1 MTDNIM
7 NEVLTIARKAG
18 MEIEEIIVSDD
29 NMPTLPLNMSLV
41 EYVDKIRE
49 HAIKSANGNMAKAAR
64 LLGQKPGVIR
74 QWKFYHLFWEK
85 GLL

>member
-1 MTDNIM
+1 MTDNVM

-18 MEIEEIIVSDD
+18 MEIEEIIISDD
-29 NMPTLPLNMSLV
+29 NMPKLPLNMSL
-41 EYVDKIRE
+41 EEHVDKIRE

-74 QWKFYHLFWEK
+74 QWKYHQRK
-85 GLL
+85 RNN

>member
-1 MTDNIM
+1 MTDNVM

-29 NMPTLPLNMSLV
+29 NMPKLPLNMSL
-41 EYVDKIRE
+41 EEHVDKIRE

-64 LLGQKPGVIR
+64 LLGQEPGVIR
-74 QWKFYHLFWEK
+74 QWKYYQRK
-85 GLL
+85 KNN